1 MPPGTATRGSRSTG
15 RTDSIR
21 ARSGRYAAAL
31 VVYGRLFKAPLFDAS
46 LRRGIKPKT
55 GRLLQAAATKALRR
69 PVPAALRC
77 GGK

>member
-1 MPPGTATRGSRSTG
+1 
-15 RTDSIR
+15 
-21 ARSGRYAAAL
+21 
-31 VVYGRLFKAPLFDAS
+31 VVYGRLFKAPLFEAA

-69 PVPAALRC
+69 PVPATLRC